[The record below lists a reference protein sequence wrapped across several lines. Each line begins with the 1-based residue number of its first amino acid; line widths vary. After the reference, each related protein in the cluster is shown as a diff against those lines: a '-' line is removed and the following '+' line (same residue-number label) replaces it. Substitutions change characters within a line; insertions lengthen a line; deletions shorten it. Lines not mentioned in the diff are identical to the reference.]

1 MHSRIRALPP
11 AVLALVFALP
21 PGAIDSARTATLDVS
36 VRDPGARAIADAVI
50 VAVPVQGVPR
60 AKGERPKEV
69 IDQIDKEFVPGVKVI
84 QVGTAISFPNK
95 DNIRHHVY
103 SFSPAKKFELPLY
116 KGVPAAPIVFD
127 KPGVV
132 VLGCNIHDWMIA
144 YVYVVESPWFGKTEQ
159 AGQVRILDLP
169 AGEYDVEA
177 YHPRAMDAA
186 EPIRRRVTIGAATPS
201 AIEVQM
207 TLKPAARSSRPPK
220 GAEGEYP

>member
-1 MHSRIRALPP
+1 MAPSAVTLRRSSSSNASSRWRRGGSTTESTRFAAATPTGSRVHSRIRALPP

-144 YVYVVESPWFGKTEQ
+144 YVYVVESPWFGKTE
-159 AGQVRILDLP
+159 
-169 AGEYDVEA
+169 
-177 YHPRAMDAA
+177 
-186 EPIRRRVTIGAATPS
+186 
-201 AIEVQM
+201 
-207 TLKPAARSSRPPK
+207 
-220 GAEGEYP
+220 